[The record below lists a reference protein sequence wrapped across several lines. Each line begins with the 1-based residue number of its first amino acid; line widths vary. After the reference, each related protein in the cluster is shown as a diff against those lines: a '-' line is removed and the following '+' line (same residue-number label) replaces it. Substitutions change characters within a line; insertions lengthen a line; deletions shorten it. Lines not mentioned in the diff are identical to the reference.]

1 MIVGPPSMDDAGM
14 AEFDGVDGPLTA
26 SMCQG
31 LVAKD
36 TNGGEPS
43 MREVSK
49 SGLDRA
55 KNVFQVHGVDA
66 AGETAVR
73 RVLRRAPVLV
83 YFAQLPP

>member
-1 MIVGPPSMDDAGM
+1 M

-31 LVAKD
+31 LVVKD
-36 TNGGEPS
+36 TNGREPS

-49 SGLDRA
+49 IGLDLA

-66 AGETAVR
+66 AGETVVR